1 MSIAAIELKPL
12 AVEVSCTNS
21 NLEVV
26 LADGRKISVPL
37 IWFPV
42 LHKATTEQKNN
53 WNLIGE
59 GLGIQWKDVDEII
72 SVERLMRF
80 R

>member
-1 MSIAAIELKPL
+1 MNTAAVELKPL
-12 AVEVSCTNS
+12 AVEVSFTNS

-37 IWFPV
+37 IWFPI

-53 WNLIGE
+53 WNLIGD
-59 GLGIQWKDVDEII
+59 GLGIEWKDVAEVI

>member
-1 MSIAAIELKPL
+1 MSIAAVELKPL
-12 AVEVSCTNS
+12 AVEVSFTNS

-59 GLGIQWKDVDEII
+59 GLGIEWKDVAEVI

>member
-1 MSIAAIELKPL
+1 MSIAAVELKPL
-12 AVEVSCTNS
+12 AVEVSFTNS

-42 LHKATTEQKNN
+42 LHKATTEQKSN